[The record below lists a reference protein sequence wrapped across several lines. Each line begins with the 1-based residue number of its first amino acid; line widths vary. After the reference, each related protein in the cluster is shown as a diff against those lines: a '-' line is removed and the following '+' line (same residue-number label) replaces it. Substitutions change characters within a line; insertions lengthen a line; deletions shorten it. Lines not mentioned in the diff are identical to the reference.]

1 LHKLLIV
8 SPEAERFRDRIRQA
22 EPDLEMK
29 VFRDGDA
36 ESADFAREADVMLA
50 WKFPR
55 RLLSA
60 MPRLRWI
67 QSVGAGVDHIMAA
80 RPLPDGVLVTRMVDI
95 FSDAMAEYVLGYMF
109 AATLQVPRVLA
120 QQRERRWLPFA
131 SPLLREKTAVVVGL
145 GSIGREICRTLR
157 LAGLRLIGVS
167 RGGRP
172 IEEAEEVLPVNSL
185 DNALPRADY
194 LVLVTP
200 LTDETRGLMDARRLA
215 LLPRHAW
222 LVNVGRGA
230 IVREG
235 DLIAALADGTLAGAV
250 LDVFEQEPLPPE
262 SPLWGMENVIVT
274 PHLSGPDDDR
284 NVERFLENYR
294 RFKASE
300 PLDGL
305 VDLERGY

>member
-1 LHKLLIV
+1 MHKLLIV
-8 SPEAERFRDRIRQA
+8 SPEAERFRDRIMQA
-22 EPDLEMK
+22 VPDLETK

-55 RLLSA
+55 QLLSE

-120 QQRERRWLPFA
+120 QQRERRWMPFP
-131 SPLLREKTAVVVGL
+131 SPLLRDKTAVVVGL

-157 LAGLRLIGVS
+157 SAGLRLIGVS
-167 RGGRP
+167 RSGRP
-172 IEEAEEVLPVNSL
+172 IEEAEEVLPVSRL
-185 DNALPRADY
+185 DKALPRADY
-194 LVLVTP
+194 VVLVTP

-215 LLPRHAW
+215 LLQRDAW

-230 IVREG
+230 LVREG

-262 SPLWGMENVIVT
+262 SPLWAMENVIVT
-274 PHLSGPDDDR
+274 PHLSGPDDHR

-294 RFKASE
+294 RFKAGE